1 MKIIN
6 ILKDRSRVGDSVI
19 DFLKSTSTPMRV
31 SRFRDAIKIF
41 LHKMPNFYAEHL
53 LLTTNQHLQFRRQQS
68 RHVQRRLFISLLNS
82 LKSNF
87 HCRIFTVIPIFLACF
102 FFDFL

>member
-1 MKIIN
+1 
-6 ILKDRSRVGDSVI
+6 
-19 DFLKSTSTPMRV
+19 
-31 SRFRDAIKIF
+31 
-41 LHKMPNFYAEHL
+41 MPNFYAEHL

-102 FFDFL
+102 FLIFCDKKL